1 MRENNQ
7 HNGGPPIAALTI
19 GNTGDEVILVK
30 QDISGKD
37 PVTDVSTKL
46 RAYVIMR
53 ADKGNDINNPIFIHQ
68 GEPILSPAPDPFVV
82 GKGGIPLW
90 PGDTYEILGDNL
102 YLGTI
107 LGACAAGGG
116 GVLHIEVGF

>member
-7 HNGGPPIAALTI
+7 HNGGPPSPSLAI
-19 GNTGDEVILVK
+19 GNTGDEVILEA
-30 QDISGKD
+30 QNFNGRDPITDIPKR
-37 PVTDVSTKL
+37 L

-53 ADKGNDINNPIFIHQ
+53 ADRGNDADNPIFVHQ
-68 GEPILSPAPDPFVV
+68 GEAISGDAFVV

-90 PGDTYEILGDNL
+90 PGDVYEIGATNL

-107 LGACAAGGG
+107 LGACAVGPGI
-116 GVLHIEVGF
+116 LHIEVGF